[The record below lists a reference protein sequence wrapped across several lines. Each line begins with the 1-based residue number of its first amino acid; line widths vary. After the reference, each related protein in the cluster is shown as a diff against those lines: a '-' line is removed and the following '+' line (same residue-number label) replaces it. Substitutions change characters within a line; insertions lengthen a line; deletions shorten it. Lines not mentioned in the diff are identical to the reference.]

1 MAIAHN
7 LGFPPLGANRE
18 LKRATEGYWS
28 GKVSRAALLQTGAE
42 LRAAHWRLQRDAGVD
57 LIPSNDFSYY
67 DRVLDACAVVGAVP
81 ARYGW
86 SGGPLDLDSY
96 FAMARGVPS
105 GGRDVTAMEMT
116 KWFDTNYHY
125 IVPEFEPGQTFR
137 LASTKV
143 IDEFNEAKALGF
155 HTKPALIGPVTFLLL
170 GKTRGEGAARFDRL
184 ELLEALLPVYG
195 DALARLAAAGA
206 TWVQLDEPCL
216 ALDRTTAELA
226 AYARAY
232 RFLAERAPQLQL
244 LVATYFAGLDD
255 NLATARDL
263 PVAGLHVDLVRA
275 RAGQLDQLLKAWP
288 KGRVLSLGMID
299 GRNIWR
305 ADLGA
310 ALGLLER
317 ARERIGADD
326 LWVAPSCSLL
336 HVPVDLDLERR
347 LDAELKSWLAFAKQK
362 LVEVATLA
370 RAVRDGRAAVAA
382 ELEANA
388 RLIAGRR
395 SSRRIHEPAVKQRAA
410 GVSEKDMRRASPHAA
425 RRKRQLRLP
434 VFPTTTIGSFP
445 QTAEVRA
452 ARKKLHDGKLTPQE
466 YDAFI
471 ADQIA
476 RTLKLQEE
484 LGLDVPVHGE
494 FERNDMVEYFGE
506 QLRGFAFTEHGWV
519 QSYGSRYVK
528 PPIIY
533 GDVARPKPMTVR
545 WSRYA
550 QSRSAKPVKGMLT
563 GPVTILQWSFV
574 RDDQPRAETAR
585 QLALAIGDEVRD
597 LEAAGIRVIQIDEP
611 ALREGLPLRRAE
623 WAAYLDWA
631 ANAFRLATAGVSD
644 ATQIHTHMCYS
655 EFTEVLRTIERM
667 DADVISIENARSGS
681 ELLGAFREY
690 TYPNEIGPG
699 VYDIHSPRVPSTD
712 EIVTLL
718 RAMREVLEPRQIWVN
733 PDCGLKTRGWE
744 EVLPSLEHM
753 VAAAKTLRAEAGKPK
768 PRAASPKRKP
778 RERPRARD

>member
-1 MAIAHN
+1 MTIAHN

-28 GKVSRAALLQTGAE
+28 GKLPRADLLKTGAE
-42 LRAAHWRLQRDAGVD
+42 LRAAHWQAQRDAGLD

-67 DRVLDACAVVGAVP
+67 DRVLDTCALVGAVP
-81 ARYGW
+81 TRYGW
-86 SGGPLDLDSY
+86 SGEGPVDLDTY
-96 FAMARGVPS
+96 FAMARGVQAA
-105 GGRDVTAMEMT
+105 GRDVTAMEMT

-125 IVPEFEPGQTFR
+125 IVPEFDRGQAFR
-137 LASTKV
+137 LSAGKLV
-143 IDEFNEAKALGF
+143 EEFQEAKALGV
-155 HTKPALIGPVTFLLL
+155 HTKPNLIGPVTFLLL
-170 GKTRGEGAARFDRL
+170 GKTRGPRFDRF
-184 ELLEALLPVYG
+184 ELLDALLPVYAE
-195 DALARLAAAGA
+195 ALSRLAAAGA

-216 ALDRTTAELA
+216 ALDRTKEELA
-226 AYARAY
+226 AFARAY
-232 RFLAERAPQLQL
+232 RFLADRAAQLKL

-255 NLATARDL
+255 NLPTAREL

-275 RAGQLDQLLKAWP
+275 PQQLDPLLKAWP
-288 KGRVLSLGMID
+288 KGRVLSLGVID

-305 ADLGA
+305 ADLAA

-347 LDAELKSWLAFAKQK
+347 LDPELKSWLAFAQQK
-362 LVEVATLA
+362 LAEVVTLT
-370 RAVRDGRAAVAA
+370 RAVRDGRRTVAA

-410 GVSEKDMRRASPHAA
+410 GVSEKDLRRASPHTA
-425 RRKRQLRLP
+425 RRQRQLRLP
-434 VFPTTTIGSFP
+434 LFPTTTIGSFP

-452 ARKKLHDGKLTPQE
+452 ARKKLHDGTMTSQA
-466 YDAFI
+466 YDGFI

-484 LGLDVPVHGE
+484 LGLDVLVHGE

-506 QLRGFAFTEHGWV
+506 QLVGFAFTDHGWV
-519 QSYGSRYVK
+519 QSYGTRYVK
-528 PPIIY
+528 PPIIF
-533 GDVARPKPMTVR
+533 GDVSRPKPMTVR
-545 WSRYA
+545 WSTYA
-550 QSRSAKPVKGMLT
+550 QSKTAKPVKGMLT

-574 RDDQPRAETAR
+574 RDDQPRAETAK
-585 QLALAIGDEVRD
+585 QLALAIRDEVRD

-611 ALREGLPLRRAE
+611 ALREGLPLRRAD
-623 WAAYLDWA
+623 WSAYLGWA
-631 ANAFRLATAGVSD
+631 VNAFRLATSNVSD

-655 EFTEVLRTIERM
+655 EFNDVIRVIEKM

-681 ELLGAFREY
+681 ELLEGFKEY
-690 TYPNEIGPG
+690 KYPNEIGPG
-699 VYDIHSPRVPSTD
+699 VYDIHSPRVPSAA
-712 EIVTLL
+712 EIVGALK
-718 RAMREVLEPRQIWVN
+718 RMQGVLHDRQIWVN

-744 EVLPSLEHM
+744 ETLAALRNM
-753 VAAAKTLRAEAGKPK
+753 VQAARQLRPMPTGG
-768 PRAASPKRKP
+768 
-778 RERPRARD
+778 

>member
-1 MAIAHN
+1 M
-7 LGFPPLGANRE
+7 R
-18 LKRATEGYWS
+18 RA
-28 GKVSRAALLQTGAE
+28 
-42 LRAAHWRLQRDAGVD
+42 
-57 LIPSNDFSYY
+57 
-67 DRVLDACAVVGAVP
+67 
-81 ARYGW
+81 
-86 SGGPLDLDSY
+86 
-96 FAMARGVPS
+96 
-105 GGRDVTAMEMT
+105 
-116 KWFDTNYHY
+116 
-125 IVPEFEPGQTFR
+125 
-137 LASTKV
+137 
-143 IDEFNEAKALGF
+143 
-155 HTKPALIGPVTFLLL
+155 
-170 GKTRGEGAARFDRL
+170 
-184 ELLEALLPVYG
+184 
-195 DALARLAAAGA
+195 
-206 TWVQLDEPCL
+206 LDEG
-216 ALDRTTAELA
+216 TA
-226 AYARAY
+226 
-232 RFLAERAPQLQL
+232 
-244 LVATYFAGLDD
+244 T
-255 NLATARDL
+255 
-263 PVAGLHVDLVRA
+263 
-275 RAGQLDQLLKAWP
+275 
-288 KGRVLSLGMID
+288 
-299 GRNIWR
+299 
-305 ADLGA
+305 
-310 ALGLLER
+310 
-317 ARERIGADD
+317 
-326 LWVAPSCSLL
+326 
-336 HVPVDLDLERR
+336 
-347 LDAELKSWLAFAKQK
+347 
-362 LVEVATLA
+362 
-370 RAVRDGRAAVAA
+370 VAA
-382 ELEANA
+382 ELDLAGFAANS
-388 RLIAGRR
+388 RR
-395 SSRRIHEPAVKQRAA
+395 TSSRIHDPAVKQRAA
-410 GVSEKDMRRASPHAA
+410 SVTEQDLRRTSPHTVRRA
-425 RRKRQLRLP
+425 QQVRLP
-434 VFPTTTIGSFP
+434 LYPTTTIGSFP
-445 QTAEVRA
+445 QTAEVRT
-452 ARKKLHDGKLTPQE
+452 ARKRLNDGALSREE
-466 YDAFI
+466 YERFLEEQIDKTI
-471 ADQIA
+471 QLQDQ
-476 RTLKLQEE
+476 

-753 VAAAKTLRAEAGKPK
+753 VAAAKTLRAEATQPARKAATRGRKAGEPAK
-768 PRAASPKRKP
+768 PRARG
-778 RERPRARD
+778 